1 MEVRGVRKGFT
12 EHMLFELGLEK
23 GVNSL
28 NEDIIVTCVHIKN
41 CQEEG
46 EVIHLWKRRGGQFLE
61 GQFIMSSAEPCQQA
75 LLPSSQIL
83 SAASSLS
90 EV

>member
-1 MEVRGVRKGFT
+1 MEVRGVRKGFI

-46 EVIHLWKRRGGQFLE
+46 EAIHLWKPSGRPVSRRTIYNVICRALPPGTASFLSDP
-61 GQFIMSSAEPCQQA
+61 ISSVF
-75 LLPSSQIL
+75 LI
-83 SAASSLS
+83 
-90 EV
+90 